1 MSANKLEV
9 MMELE
14 RRGALP
20 SDKEAILAELRKR
33 GVVPGSDEVQQQS
46 GFSAGNMVGNIPSS
60 AKQFAGDLVQPFIHP
75 IETAKGVAN
84 LTSGV
89 VDKLSE
95 KLAGNLP
102 EGISTK
108 INKLNNWLVDKG
120 VPLTRLP
127 ESPDEIKFD
136 DTIYADSMGD
146 FIASRYGSMDNLKKT
161 VETDPVGALADL
173 SMVFTLGG
181 SAAARV
187 PGMAGKAG
195 AMTRKVGMAIEP
207 LNVAKTTGRAVARTA
222 GKLIPESLPM
232 KMYESSAKFS
242 TTLPKAKRAEMT
254 KTALEYGIPPTSKGV
269 EKASMIINEL
279 NTKIDDLINAADA
292 QGKSIPKSAI
302 YRNLKE
308 VRRKVG
314 GAKIEGGKDLRQ
326 VNRVAKMFDEHM
338 KAIGKDFL
346 TPSELQAFKKDA
358 YELIYTDAKNLRSK
372 TAVDEAR
379 KAMARAAKES
389 IEKFA
394 DVKELNRQEGRLLEL
409 RDPLV
414 RSSGRIEN
422 RNIMGISAPINIG
435 AGAAAGGAGGAAA
448 GTIMSILE
456 HPKAKARLA
465 IALEN
470 LRKAGLEGLLDQNM
484 MSTLTQ
490 QGLFQA
496 GRAKDEM
503 DK

>member
-9 MMELE
+9 MIELE

-108 INKLNNWLVDKG
+108 INKLNNWLVDNG

-127 ESPDEIKFD
+127 ENPDDIKFD
-136 DTIYADSMGD
+136 DTIYADSMGE
-146 FIASRYGSMDNLKKT
+146 FIARRYGSMDNLKKT

-254 KTALEYGIPPTSKGV
+254 KTALEYGIMPSAKGV
-269 EKASMIINEL
+269 DKL
-279 NTKIDDLINAADA
+279 GGLLGDFDTKITGLIDEATAS
-292 QGKSIPKSAI
+292 GKTIPRSAI
-302 YRNLKE
+302 YRNLRE
-308 VRRKVG
+308 VRQKLG
-314 GAKIEGGKDLRQ
+314 GVKIEGAQDLRQ
-326 VNRVAKMFDEHM
+326 VNRVAKMFDQHM
-338 KAIGKDFL
+338 KKLGKDTL
-346 TPSELQAFKKDA
+346 TPTELQSFKQDA
-358 YELIYTDAKNLRSK
+358 YKRINFDAKNLKSSQA
-372 TAVDEAR
+372 TDEAR

-389 IEKFA
+389 IEQVA
-394 DVKELNRQEGRLLEL
+394 PVKALNKEFGRLLEIK
-409 RDPLV
+409 DPIE
-414 RSSGRIEN
+414 RAASRIEN
-422 RNIMGISAPINIG
+422 RNIVGISAPLNIG
-435 AGAAAGGAGGAAA
+435 AGATAGGQMGAAA
-448 GTIMSILE
+448 GTLLSILE
-456 HPKAKARLA
+456 QPKAKARLA
-465 IALEN
+465 IALQN
-470 LRKAGLEGLLDQNM
+470 LKAAGLEGLLDQ
-484 MSTLTQ
+484 SAVATLTQ
-490 QGLFQA
+490 QGLFQS
-496 GRAKDEM
+496 GRAKDEVE
-503 DK
+503 